1 MSKVVGS
8 RGSVRFSDPPSDA
21 GLCSRGRDH
30 SSSRDPSRLLG
41 LQLRAPALSVKIDG
55 RADEDSEGR
64 KVVSAVHNSAVG
76 ASRTSGKQNRSST
89 VGTCSA
95 ILGLSSPED
104 WACSPYCTIMVG

>member
-8 RGSVRFSDPPSDA
+8 RGSVRFSDPPFDA

-30 SSSRDPSRLLG
+30 SWSRDPSRLLG
-41 LQLRAPALSVKIDG
+41 LLRACALSVKIDG

-64 KVVSAVHNSAVG
+64 RVVSAVRNSAVG
-76 ASRTSGKQNRSST
+76 ASRTSGKQSRSSA
-89 VGTCSA
+89 VGSCSA

-104 WACSPYCTIMVG
+104 WACSPYCTIMIG